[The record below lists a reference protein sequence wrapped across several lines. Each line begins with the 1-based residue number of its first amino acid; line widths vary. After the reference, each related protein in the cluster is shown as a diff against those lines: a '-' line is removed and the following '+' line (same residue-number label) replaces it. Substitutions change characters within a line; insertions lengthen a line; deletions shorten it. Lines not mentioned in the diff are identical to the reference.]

1 MLLTVLTGVSQG
13 SILNP
18 LLFNIFLNDIFL
30 SLKMNDL
37 ANYADNSTLYISCKI
52 ISKIISSLSHDFTN
66 LSKRSYNNFMVF
78 NPNKCS
84 FMLLGV
90 DDELQT
96 YLVCGNETLQN
107 N

>member
-37 ANYADNSTLYISCKI
+37 ANYADDSTLYISYKI
-52 ISKIISSLSHDFTN
+52 ISKIISSLSHDFTI

-78 NPNKCS
+78 NSNKCS

-96 YLVCGNETLQN
+96 YLVCGNENLQN
-107 N
+107 D